1 MKFTKTRY
9 LIFAFTITFISLS
22 QFNLEA
28 NLIDEIVVTASKNDS
43 KILTTQGNISL
54 IGSEEIKFLGSRNP
68 SEILNRLPG
77 IYISQ
82 GSGQEHLT
90 SIRSPV
96 LSGGAGAGSFL
107 FLEDGI
113 PLRSPG
119 FGNVNGLME
128 SIIEIGE
135 KSEVIRGPG
144 STLYGSNAI
153 HGLMNVITPKPSDI
167 KSGSIG
173 THFSKSD
180 FIINGDYSIPTEN
193 GGFLLGLYWREDN
206 GNSNNNSGE
215 KEEDKTDQPHYGQQ
229 KFLFRLDHSKNLTDY
244 IFTFSGT
251 NLNQETMGYVKGFEI
266 YENKEIS
273 KTNPDPEAFRDTYSI
288 RSALK
293 IIKNLKDATLSITPF
308 IRYNDMS
315 FKMHFLPGKP
325 LEKNSHKSI
334 GLQTLYTK
342 EIKNL
347 NLYLGGDIE
356 LTEGKLSEFQD
367 APDVSFGPRLAY
379 PKGAH
384 YDYSVDSRILSIY
397 INTEWEINP
406 KTILT
411 AGIRAEN
418 TEYDYK
424 TNIQDGTRGRI
435 QVTPNRSDDYTDIS
449 IKTAISY
456 LLNDKNALFAN
467 FSRGNRA
474 PQVTDLYRIQSK
486 QIPGGAKSE
495 KLDSFEIGFRGSINN
510 LQYEIVGYKMEKDN
524 FFFRDSQGFNVENGK
539 TDHEGIELNYILSL
553 GENLEISGS
562 SSLADHKYK
571 FDHTPNG
578 IKNGN
583 TIDSAPEKLA
593 NTRISYLFSDDGKI
607 EAEWIKVGGYPI
619 DGRNAHFYNGH
630 DIFNLRIQLSI
641 SETSNFAFKVAN
653 LTDERYATRADFAFG
668 SYRYFVGDEREFH
681 FSFNKDF

>member
-1 MKFTKTRY
+1 MKFTKIRY
-9 LIFAFTITFISLS
+9 LILACTITFLFLS
-22 QFNLEA
+22 QSNVEA

-43 KILTTQGNISL
+43 KVLTTQGNISL
-54 IGSEEIKFLGSRNP
+54 IQSEEIKFLGSRNP
-68 SEILNRLPG
+68 SEIINRLPG

-153 HGLMNVITPKPSDI
+153 HGLMNVITPKPSDTQ
-167 KSGSIG
+167 SGSIG

-180 FIINGDYSIPTEN
+180 FIIDGDYSIPTEN
-193 GGFLLGLYWREDN
+193 GGLFLGLFWREDN
-206 GNSNNNSGE
+206 GRNNNNSGNDD
-215 KEEDKTDQPHYGQQ
+215 DKTDQPHYGQQ
-229 KFLFRLDHSKNLTDY
+229 KFLLRLDHSENLTDY

-251 NLNQETMGYVKGFEI
+251 NLNQETMGYVKGFEV
-266 YENKEIS
+266 YEDRRLSEI
-273 KTNPDPEAFRDTYSI
+273 NPDPEAYRDTYSI

-293 IIKNLKDATLSITPF
+293 IIKNLENATLSITPF
-308 IRYNDMS
+308 VRYNDMN

-334 GLQTLYTK
+334 GVQTLYTK
-342 EIKNL
+342 EINNL
-347 NLYLGGDIE
+347 NLYLGGDLE
-356 LTEGKLSEFQD
+356 LTEGKLNEFQD

-379 PKGAH
+379 PNGPH
-384 YDYSVDSRILSIY
+384 YDYIVDSRILSIY
-397 INTEWEINP
+397 INTEWQLNS

-411 AGIRAEN
+411 GGVRAEN

-424 TNIQDGTRGRI
+424 TNIQDGTKGRI

-456 LLNDKNALFAN
+456 LINDKNALFAN
-467 FSRGNRA
+467 YSRGNRA

-495 KLDSFEIGFRGSINN
+495 KLDSFEIGIRGSINN
-510 LQYEIVGYKMEKDN
+510 VQYEIVGYKMEKDN

-539 TDHEGIELNYILSL
+539 TEHEGIEFNYLVSI
-553 GENLEISGS
+553 GKNLEISGS
-562 SSLADHKYK
+562 ASLANHKYD
-571 FDHTPNG
+571 FDHLPNG
-578 IKNGN
+578 IRNGN
-583 TIDSAPEKLA
+583 IIDSAPKKLA
-593 NTRISYLFSDDGKI
+593 NTRVSYLFLKDGKI
-607 EAEWIKVGGYPI
+607 EVEWIKVGDYPI
-619 DGRNAHFYNGH
+619 DERNAHFYAGH
-630 DIFNLRIQLSI
+630 DIFNLRAQVSI

-668 SYRYFVGDEREFH
+668 SYRYFVGNEREFH
-681 FSFNKDF
+681 FSINKQF